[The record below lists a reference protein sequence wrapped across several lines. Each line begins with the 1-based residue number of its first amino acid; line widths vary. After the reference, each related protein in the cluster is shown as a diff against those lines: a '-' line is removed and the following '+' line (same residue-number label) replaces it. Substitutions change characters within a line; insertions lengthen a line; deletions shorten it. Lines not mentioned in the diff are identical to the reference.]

1 MRLLISITQLLSLL
15 SAGSRLLE
23 LDIENFRWL
32 LLTKDAKDC

>member
-1 MRLLISITQLLSLL
+1 MSLEQLLSLL

-32 LLTKDAKDC
+32 PLTKDAKAC